1 MTLVAYKCV
10 DCKKTQ
16 YAFVG
21 EEYRLQD
28 DGCCYEAQPP
38 DPTTIHATN
47 TYMSE
52 PQLDSWASVYE
63 LDRMLNIEMS
73 DEKELAAFN
82 EFRKN
87 T

>member
-1 MTLVAYKCV
+1 MTLVAYKCA

-21 EEYRLQD
+21 EEHRLQD
-28 DGCCYEAQPP
+28 DGCNYEAQPP

-52 PQLDSWASVYE
+52 PQLDSLLTVYE
-63 LDRMLNIEMS
+63 LDRMLNIEVS
-73 DEKELAAFN
+73 EEKELIAFN